1 MSTRLNYSLLRNC
14 LENIIWYSRSKAVVN
29 LETFLNEW
37 QNNFWNDE
45 YMNFIYFNEQLP
57 VGLLAQLMVR
67 AQHPVMYRRGHDSIS
82 AFKTIIAFGFGL
94 IIEDY
99 WGSLK
104 VLPAS
109 AYNVFLWIH
118 YYPSGFIQP

>member
-1 MSTRLNYSLLRNC
+1 
-14 LENIIWYSRSKAVVN
+14 
-29 LETFLNEW
+29 
-37 QNNFWNDE
+37 
-45 YMNFIYFNEQLP
+45 MNFTYFNEQLP

-99 WGSLK
+99 
-104 VLPAS
+104 
-109 AYNVFLWIH
+109 
-118 YYPSGFIQP
+118 